1 MQESLF
7 REDPPE
13 LPARERKAG
22 SRPQAVAGASAAP
35 VQSMQSMPAAPT
47 SGRRGV
53 MPALQAPSVTALAQ
67 ALPPQVRLGGSTWSY
82 PGWAGL
88 VWDRP
93 YSESQLARRG
103 LQAYSRH
110 PLLRCV
116 CVDRSFYRS
125 LSASQYAQLAQQ
137 VDEDFRFIVKGPA
150 LVCDAQVRDE
160 EGRGRQLNPA
170 FLDPRLALQEFVQ
183 PAMEGLG
190 RRLGALVFQLS
201 PLPPQWLSRMGDCLA
216 RLDALLTALPSL
228 QPDSPD
234 GQYAIEVRDAQ
245 WLSPDF
251 VEILRRHGVRYCLG
265 LHPKLPPIEE
275 QLWILRRLWPSP
287 LVCRW
292 NLHRDHGPFGYEE
305 AEKRYGDYSQL
316 LDPDPTTRS
325 VLARVARATAKA
337 GLPVYIGISNH
348 AEGCAP
354 LSAQALA
361 EAIVSSPGPA
371 AQGAAASEAR

>member
-1 MQESLF
+1 MQERLF
-7 REDPPE
+7 PEDPPE
-13 LPARERKAG
+13 VPARE
-22 SRPQAVAGASAAP
+22 PQAAARAGVAASIQAP
-35 VQSMQSMPAAPT
+35 PAPELPT
-47 SGRRGV
+47 SRRGV
-53 MPALQAPSVTALAQ
+53 MPALPEPTLVALART
-67 ALPPQVRLGGSTWSY
+67 LPPQVRLGGSTWSY

-103 LQAYSRH
+103 LLAYSRH

-125 LSASQYAQLAQQ
+125 LSASQYEQLAQQ

-150 LVCDAQVRDE
+150 LVCDPQVRDE
-160 EGRGRQLNPA
+160 DGRGRQINPA
-170 FLDPRLALQEFVQ
+170 FLDPQLALQEFVQ

-190 RRLGALVFQLS
+190 RRLGVLVFQLS
-201 PLPPQWLSRMGDCLA
+201 PLPPQWLSRMEDCLA
-216 RLDALLTALPSL
+216 KLDALLAALPSL
-228 QPDSPD
+228 RDCSPD
-234 GQYAIEVRDAQ
+234 GQIAIEVRDAQ
-245 WLSPDF
+245 WLSPAF
-251 VEILRRHGVRYCLG
+251 VEILKRHGVRYCLG

-275 QLWILRRLWPSP
+275 QLWVLRRLWPSP

-316 LDPDPTTRS
+316 MDPDPATRT
-325 VLARVARATAKA
+325 VLARVARATAAA

-354 LSAQALA
+354 RSAQALA
-361 EAIVSSPGPA
+361 EAIVGGSAPA
-371 AQGAAASEAR
+371 EG

>member
-7 REDPPE
+7 PEDPPE
-13 LPARERKAG
+13 VPARGPKAG
-22 SRPQAVAGASAAP
+22 SRIPAAASPAPDPSTESTAAAPASA
-35 VQSMQSMPAAPT
+35 
-47 SGRRGV
+47 RRGV
-53 MPALQAPSVTALAQ
+53 MPALHDPAMAALAR

-125 LSASQYAQLAQQ
+125 LSASQYEQLAQQ

-170 FLDPRLALQEFVQ
+170 FLDPQLALQEFVQ

-201 PLPPQWLSRMGDCLA
+201 PLPPQWLPRMDDCLA
-216 RLDALLTALPSL
+216 RLEALLAALPTL
-228 QPDSPD
+228 QACSPD
-234 GQYAIEVRDAQ
+234 GQVAIEVRDAQ
-245 WLSPDF
+245 WLSPAF
-251 VEILRRHGVRYCLG
+251 VEILKRHGVRYCLG

-292 NLHRDHGPFGYEE
+292 NLHRDHGPFGYED

-316 LDPDPTTRS
+316 LDPDPATRS
-325 VLARVARATAKA
+325 VLARVARATAAA

-354 LSAQALA
+354 RSAMALA
-361 EAIVSSPGPA
+361 EAIAASPEP